1 MSLKNLNVTKIPKNL
16 VSKLSN
22 NRIKNLFK
30 IFEKNFKIKE
40 SFAVAV
46 SGGPDSLALA
56 FLTKIFSIK
65 YSLKSKYFI
74 VDHRLRK
81 EATSEAEKVKKILNN
96 FGINAE
102 LLTWKGKK
110 PVSNIQSLARKKRY
124 NLLFSKCK
132 SLKISNLVIGHHID
146 DLFENFFIRMIRG
159 SGLKGLVSFGK
170 KTVINDIN
178 LIRPLLDFEKKDL
191 EFISKHIFNFFIKD
205 PSNEN
210 TDFKRIKIRKTI
222 NNFKLSG
229 LEKDKLFLTLK
240 NLKSSNEAIFFY
252 TEQNKKVN
260 SYLDKKN
267 KKLFL
272 NKNFFNQP
280 YEVLFRSFS
289 DSLKTIGG
297 GYFSARGKKIDNIL
311 NMIEKDLL
319 KKETLA
325 GCIVKKVNQTVI
337 ISKEY

>member
-1 MSLKNLNVTKIPKNL
+1 MSPKNLNVTKTPKNL
-16 VSKLSN
+16 VFKLSN
-22 NRIKNLFK
+22 KRIKNLFS

-65 YSLKSKYFI
+65 YGIKSKYFI

-81 EATSEAEKVKKILNN
+81 EATSEAQKVKKILSN
-96 FGINAE
+96 FGIKAE
-102 LLTWKGKK
+102 LLTWNGKK
-110 PVSNIQSLARKKRY
+110 PISNIQSLARKKRY
-124 NLLFSKCK
+124 DLLFSKCK
-132 SLKISNLVIGHHID
+132 NLKISNLIIGHHID
-146 DLFENFFIRMIRG
+146 DLYENFFIRMIRG
-159 SGLKGLVSFGK
+159 SGLKGLVSLGK
-170 KTVINDIN
+170 KTVINDMN

-191 EFISKHIFNFFIKD
+191 EFISNHIFNFYIKD

-210 TDFKRIKIRKTI
+210 MDFKRIKIRKTI

-229 LEKDKLFLTLK
+229 LEREKLFLTLR
-240 NLKSSNEAIFFY
+240 NLKSSNEAISFY
-252 TEQNKKVN
+252 TEQNKTVN

-267 KKLFL
+267 RKLFL
-272 NKNFFNQP
+272 NKNFFSQP

-311 NMIEKDLL
+311 KMIEKDAL

-325 GCIVKKVNQTVI
+325 GCIVKKVNETVI

>member
-1 MSLKNLNVTKIPKNL
+1 MSLKNLNVIKTPKNL

-22 NRIKNLFK
+22 SKIKNLFR

-46 SGGPDSLALA
+46 SGGPDSLSLA
-56 FLTKIFSIK
+56 FLTKIFAIK
-65 YSLKSKYFI
+65 YNLKSKYFI

-81 EATSEAEKVKKILNN
+81 EATLEAQKVKNVLNN

-102 LLTWKGKK
+102 LLTWNGKK
-110 PVSNIQSLARKKRY
+110 PISNIQSLARKKRY
-124 NLLFSKCK
+124 DLLFSKCK
-132 SLKISNLVIGHHID
+132 SLKISNLIIGHHLD

-191 EFISKHIFNFFIKD
+191 EFISNYIFNFFIKD

-222 NNFKLSG
+222 NNLKLSG

-240 NLKSSNEAIFFY
+240 NLKSSNEAITFY
-252 TEQNKKVN
+252 TEQNKKLN

-267 KKLFL
+267 KKLYL
-272 NKNFFNQP
+272 NKIFFNQP

-297 GYFSARGKKIDNIL
+297 RYFSARGKKIDNIL
-311 NMIEKDLL
+311 KMIEKDVL

-325 GCIVKKVNQTVI
+325 GCMVKKVNQTVI
-337 ISKEY
+337 ITKEY